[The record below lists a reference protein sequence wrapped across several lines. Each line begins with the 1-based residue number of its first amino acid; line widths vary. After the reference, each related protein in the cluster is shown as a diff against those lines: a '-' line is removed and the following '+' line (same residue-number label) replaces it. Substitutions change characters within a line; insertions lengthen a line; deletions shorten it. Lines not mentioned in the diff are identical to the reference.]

1 MSQNTSILSKN
12 ELTKDEQFIYNAY
25 LIASRRAKNQPVRPR
40 KDFTKIKDEIYIQLK
55 KLGYFFETNKNIP
68 LNEFFWA
75 PYEAYSKDEFFDLG
89 FYTTR
94 KAIVA
99 YTRYMYKKETQDP
112 DSDNC
117 INDCKQGLKT
127 IYNYCSQHRNTLQSY
142 KLDTGI
148 PAFLL
153 HLKEHKINFYILHGL
168 DVDRV
173 IKNIDQELLD
183 FYCKDFYTMY
193 NNTRVKFMAS
203 KHLKEVI
210 RKGLKIIEEKLL
222 IFQ

>member
-1 MSQNTSILSKN
+1 MSQSTSILSKN
-12 ELTKDEQFIYNAY
+12 ELTVDEQFIYNAY
-25 LIASRRAKNQPVRPR
+25 LIASRRAKNQPVRLR
-40 KDFTKIKDEIYIQLK
+40 KDFSKITDEVYIQLK
-55 KLGYFFETNKNIP
+55 KLGSFFEANKSIP
-68 LNEFFWA
+68 LNEFFWS
-75 PYEAYSKDEFFDLG
+75 PYEAYSEDEFFDLG

-99 YTRYMYKKETQDP
+99 YTRYMHKKETQDP

-117 INDCKQGLKT
+117 INDCKQALKT
-127 IYNYCSQHRNTLQSY
+127 IYNYCVDHKSTLQRY

-153 HLKEHKINFYILHGL
+153 HLKEHKINFYIIHGL
-168 DVDRV
+168 DVDRSL
-173 IKNIDQELLD
+173 KNIEQELLD

-193 NNTRVKFMAS
+193 SSTRVKFLLS
-203 KHLKEVI
+203 KHLKEVV

>member
-1 MSQNTSILSKN
+1 MSQSISILSKN
-12 ELTKDEQFIYNAY
+12 ELTVDEQFIYNAY
-25 LIASRRAKNQPVRPR
+25 LIASRRAKNQPVRLR
-40 KDFTKIKDEIYIQLK
+40 KDFSKITDEVYIQLK
-55 KLGYFFETNKNIP
+55 KLGSFFEANKSIP
-68 LNEFFWA
+68 LNEFFWS

-99 YTRYMYKKETQDP
+99 YTRYMHKKETQDP

-117 INDCKQGLKT
+117 INDCKQALKT
-127 IYNYCSQHRNTLQSY
+127 IYNYCVDHKSTLQRY

-153 HLKEHKINFYILHGL
+153 HLKEHKINFYIIHGL
-168 DVDRV
+168 DVDRSL
-173 IKNIDQELLD
+173 KNIEQELLD

-193 NNTRVKFMAS
+193 SSTRVKFLSS
-203 KHLKEVI
+203 KHLKEVV

>member
-1 MSQNTSILSKN
+1 MSQSISILSKN
-12 ELTKDEQFIYNAY
+12 ELTVDEQFIYNAY
-25 LIASRRAKNQPVRPR
+25 LIASRRAKNQPVRLR
-40 KDFTKIKDEIYIQLK
+40 KDFSKITDEVYIQLK
-55 KLGYFFETNKNIP
+55 KLGSFFESNKSIP
-68 LNEFFWA
+68 LNEFFWS

-99 YTRYMYKKETQDP
+99 YTRYMHKKETQDP

-117 INDCKQGLKT
+117 INDCKQALKT
-127 IYNYCSQHRNTLQSY
+127 IYNYCVDHKSTLQRY

-153 HLKEHKINFYILHGL
+153 HLKEHKINFYIIHGL
-168 DVDRV
+168 DVDRSL
-173 IKNIDQELLD
+173 KNIEQELLD

-193 NNTRVKFMAS
+193 SSTRVKFLSS
-203 KHLKEVI
+203 KHLKEVV

>member
-1 MSQNTSILSKN
+1 MLPNTSILSKN
-12 ELTKDEQFIYNAY
+12 ELTIDEQFIYNAY
-25 LIASRRAKNQPVRPR
+25 LIASRRAKNQPVRLR
-40 KDFTKIKDEIYIQLK
+40 KDFSNIKDEVYIQLK
-55 KLGYFFETNKNIP
+55 KLGSFFETNKNIP
-68 LNEFFWA
+68 LHEFFWA

-99 YTRYMYKKETQDP
+99 YTRYMHKKETQDA

-127 IYNYCSQHRNTLQSY
+127 IYNHCILHKSTLQRY

-168 DVDRV
+168 EVDRV
-173 IKNIDQELLD
+173 VKNIEQELLD
-183 FYCKDFYTMY
+183 FYCKDFYTMH
-193 NNTRVKFMAS
+193 NNTRVKFISS